1 MSRQSAALSSGSNFI
16 PLADQTISR
25 FTSGLPRRSRR
36 LQSGIPRTPVY
47 PRLSLPLVESSE
59 FHSVD
64 PTTISHINNDLD
76 WVDAPIPVPTPV
88 FQTLPVA
95 DCNPIN
101 NQLAEALQQLSENL
115 NRGSAP
121 KSHQSKAHI
130 LDTFNGSN
138 PHKLNYFLFQCGLFF
153 YANPSQ
159 FSTDEEKINFTMT
172 YLSGI
177 AQDWFEV
184 ALQQEDLS
192 YAQP

>member
-1 MSRQSAALSSGSNFI
+1 
-16 PLADQTISR
+16 
-25 FTSGLPRRSRR
+25 
-36 LQSGIPRTPVY
+36 
-47 PRLSLPLVESSE
+47 VESSE